1 MNARASESNRVAPPE
16 SESARIDDAV
26 RRARQG
32 DVDAFE
38 IVYRTHAARIY
49 ALCRRMVGDDMQARD
64 LVQDVFVRAWERLT
78 TFREQSA
85 FGTWLHRVGVNVI
98 LNQLR
103 VVRRDVG
110 RFTDDEPDDGAPVA
124 GPPDSGIDARID
136 LDAAIARLPAGAR
149 TVFVLHD
156 IEGFAHDEIAQM
168 TGIAPGTSRAQLWR
182 ARRALMGMLDG

>member
-16 SESARIDDAV
+16 SESAGIDDAV

-32 DVDAFE
+32 DVEAFE

-64 LVQDVFVRAWERLT
+64 LVQDVFVRAWERLI

-85 FGTWLHRVGVNVI
+85 FGTWLHRLGVNVV
-98 LNQLR
+98 LEHLR
-103 VVRRDVG
+103 SRKRDDARHVEA
-110 RFTDDEPDDGAPVA
+110 DEWLA
-124 GPPDSGIDARID
+124 GPGSPAERLETRMD
-136 LDAAIARLPAGAR
+136 LDKALARLPAGAR
-149 TVFVLHD
+149 TVFLLD
-156 IEGFAHDEIAQM
+156 MEGYSHDEIAQM

-182 ARRALMGMLDG
+182 ARRALMGMLDV